1 MEGHHPPPDLSR
13 NAILGCLILENVPA
27 KGIVN
32 AMVFF
37 PPAQDAP
44 PMLFEGSDFAASSTR
59 IYFEAQAFDLL
70 LHVGWPSISLGAK
83 TLELGALVFA
93 AEP

>member
-1 MEGHHPPPDLSR
+1 MLLPCASFDVDFDTEELVLVEGDHPRPDLSR
-13 NAILGCLILENVPA
+13 NAILGCLVLEDVPA

-44 PMLFEGSDFAASSTR
+44 PMLFEGSGVASSSTKKWGTER
-59 IYFEAQAFDLL
+59 MGSD
-70 LHVGWPSISLGAK
+70 
-83 TLELGALVFA
+83 
-93 AEP
+93 